1 MIRLPFHGVRLVPA
15 LAVLLISAAVP
26 AAGSATSTL
35 VRRVTWSQLQAGGQ
49 LREGRIVQPTGGNPA
64 EALVLDNPTDN
75 ARRFVVAVLRAPG
88 IHRKAWSISGRVRY
102 ESVAGVGYF
111 ELWNHL
117 PGGGE
122 YFTRSLAPAGPL
134 AGLSGTSTWRNFAL
148 PFQAETDAQRPDSL
162 TLAVF
167 LPGRGTVE
175 IGPLEIHEGA
185 DAMKL
190 AGIAGAANAEGSA
203 GPWWSDRAAG
213 RIGAGLGSLMGIL
226 GALLGGLMSQ
236 GRARKFVEAV
246 LVAGTALGAALL
258 LGGVFALGAHQP
270 SAVVYPLLLAG
281 GLLAIPCPLLLRTA
295 RQRYRE
301 MELRRITAFDAAR

>member
-1 MIRLPFHGVRLVPA
+1 MIRSQFLAVRLVPA
-15 LAVLLISAAVP
+15 LAALVISAAAP
-26 AAGSATSTL
+26 AVWSATSPSTL
-35 VRRVTWSQLQAGGQ
+35 VRKITWSQLQSGGQ
-49 LREGRIVQPTGGNPA
+49 LREGTIVRPAGGDPA
-64 EALVLDNPTDN
+64 EALRLANPTDN
-75 ARRFVVAVLRAPG
+75 ARKFVVAVLRAPG
-88 IHRKAWSISGRVRY
+88 IHRKAWSITGRVRY

-134 AGLSGTSTWRNFAL
+134 AGLSGTSGWRNFAL

-162 TLAVF
+162 TLDVF

-190 AGIAGAANAEGSA
+190 VGIAADAEGSA

-246 LVAGTALGAALL
+246 LMAGTAFGAALL
-258 LGGVFALGAHQP
+258 LGGVFALGARQP

-281 GLLAIPCPLLLRTA
+281 ALLAIPCPLLLRTA